1 VRKLKKEIF
10 GIALILLGIL
20 LILFEMAG
28 GLWFPII
35 GKVSIQGIGIWRMLG
50 LIFGIGGIIS
60 FLEDKK

>member
-1 VRKLKKEIF
+1 MKKEIF

-35 GKVSIQGIGIWRMLG
+35 GEVSIQGIGIWRMLG